1 MTAIVKFKEV
11 EDAIKFDQV
20 IANFASW
27 DASWK
32 LKIPFNSKVEGCVR
46 VLDIGETENDEALY
60 EYLRDLG
67 AFEEVALK

>member
-1 MTAIVKFKEV
+1 MTAIIKFKEV

-20 IANFASW
+20 IANFAGW
-27 DASWK
+27 ELK
-32 LKIPFNSKVEGCVR
+32 LPLNSNVEGCVR
-46 VLDIGETENDEALY
+46 VLDIGGTKNDKALY